1 MKLLDRLLHRKRP
14 EPQPGPQ
21 GEEYEALK
29 MSRRAADERAD
40 FAENMIRKV
49 GHEKHPFL
57 DDPFD

>member
-1 MKLLDRLLHRKRP
+1 MKLLDWLLHRTRP
-14 EPQPGPQ
+14 EPKWGLQ

-29 MSRRAADERAD
+29 MSRRAADDREA

-57 DDPFD
+57 DDPYE